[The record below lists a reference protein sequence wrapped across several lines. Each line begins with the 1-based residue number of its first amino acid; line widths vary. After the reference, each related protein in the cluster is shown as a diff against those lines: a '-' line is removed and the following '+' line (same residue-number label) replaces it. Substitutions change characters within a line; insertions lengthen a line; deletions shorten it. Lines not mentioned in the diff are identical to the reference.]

1 MVRFLFD
8 ISKDFYPRC
17 LACLLRKLTN
27 PCACFEVLSAVFRY
41 RPLDVPMPLFG
52 DVELCCC
59 LWFGVPVDFRFRDVY
74 FASQSK
80 GEVETLD
87 TIA

>member
-1 MVRFLFD
+1 MEKMEFNGSPIVGMVRFLFD
-8 ISKDFYPRC
+8 ISKDFFPHF

-41 RPLDVPMPLFG
+41 RP
-52 DVELCCC
+52 
-59 LWFGVPVDFRFRDVY
+59 RDVC
-74 FASQSK
+74 FGSQSK